1 MIESIIALITRLDTS
16 TIALIIMGVMLVLYM
31 TERIPIATTS
41 ILACLALAIF
51 GVIPMNTAFAGFGND
66 MVYLIVGMVIVGNA
80 LFETGV
86 AQVIGEKI
94 IAVVGTNEKIFTI
107 AIILVTTVISLFMN
121 NSATA
126 ALMLPIAASAIAAS
140 KGKLTKKNSFLMVGI
155 AVCVGGGITL
165 VGSPPQ
171 LIAQGFLIEGGH
183 EQMSFFE
190 VSKFGIPM
198 LILLLVFFLTVGMKL
213 QKKIF
218 DFEEVES
225 DVTKSNT
232 GGKVVE
238 SPKSVV
244 KMCISLGILIFCII
258 GFISGLWSMGVVAM
272 TGAAMT
278 VVTGCIS
285 QKRVFE
291 KMDWTTVVIMGC
303 SFGFAAGLE
312 QSGAGRMIATG
323 MINILGENLNLWL
336 LLASLTFVSMIMTNF
351 MSSTAAASILV
362 PIAGFAAMEVGF
374 DIKAAVMIV
383 AVATNIGYATP
394 VSTPPITMTLTAG
407 YRFMDYVKL
416 GGLFNILAFILIV
429 ALIPFVFGI

>member
-1 MIESIIALITRLDTS
+1 MEVS
-16 TIALIIMGVMLVLYM
+16 TIALIIMGVMLILYM

-41 ILACLALAIF
+41 ILACIALAVF
-51 GVIPMNTAFAGFGND
+51 GVIPMTTAFAGFGND

-86 AQVIGEKI
+86 AKVIGEKI
-94 IAVVGTNEKIFTI
+94 INVVGTNEKVFIV
-107 AIILVTTVISLFMN
+107 AIIAVTTVISLFMN

-140 KGKLTKKNSFLMVGI
+140 KGKLLKKNTFLMVGI

-183 EQMSFFE
+183 EPMSFFE
-190 VSKFGIPM
+190 VGKFGIPM
-198 LILLLVFFLTVGMKL
+198 LILLIVFFLTIGMKL

-218 DFEEVES
+218 NFPEIESEVA
-225 DVTKSNT
+225 KSNASS
-232 GGKVVE
+232 E
-238 SPKSVV
+238 SPKSTARMV
-244 KMCISLGILIFCII
+244 ISLGILVFCII
-258 GFISGLWSMGVVAM
+258 GFITGLWSMGVVAM
-272 TGAAMT
+272 TGAALS

-303 SFGFAAGLE
+303 SFGFAAGLD

-336 LLASLTFVSMIMTNF
+336 LLAALTLVSMVMTNF

-362 PIAGFAAMEVGF
+362 PIAGLAAIEVGF
-374 DIKAAVMIV
+374 DVKAAVMIV

-394 VSTPPITMTLTAG
+394 VSTPPITMTLSGG

-416 GGLFNILAFILIV
+416 GGLFNVLAFILV
-429 ALIPFVFGI
+429 VTLIPFVFGI

>member
-1 MIESIIALITRLDTS
+1 METS
-16 TIALIIMGVMLVLYM
+16 TIALIIIGVMLVLFM

-51 GVIPMNTAFAGFGND
+51 GVIPMTTAFAGFGND

-86 AQVIGEKI
+86 AQVIGENI
-94 IAVVGTNEKIFTI
+94 IKVVGTNEKIFTI
-107 AIILVTTVISLFMN
+107 AIILVTTAISLFMN

-126 ALMLPIAASAIAAS
+126 ALMLPIAGAAIAAS
-140 KGKLTKKNSFLMVGI
+140 KGKLSKKNSFLMVGI

-171 LIAQGFLIEGGH
+171 LIAQAFLLDNGLEP
-183 EQMSFFE
+183 MSFFE
-190 VSKFGIPM
+190 VGKFGIPM
-198 LILLLVFFLTVGMKL
+198 LILLLVFFLTIGMKL

-218 DFEEVES
+218 NFPEVG
-225 DVTKSNT
+225 DDTAAKTNAADAA
-232 GGKVVE
+232 
-238 SPKSVV
+238 PKSVV
-244 KMCISLGILIFCII
+244 KMCISLGILLFCIV
-258 GFISGLWSMGVVAM
+258 GFITGLWSMGVVAM

-285 QKRVFE
+285 QKRLFE

-303 SFGFAAGLE
+303 SFGFAAGLD
-312 QSGAGRMIATG
+312 QSGAGRLVANG
-323 MINILGENLNLWL
+323 MINILGDNLNLWL
-336 LLASLTFVSMIMTNF
+336 LCSALALVSMIMTNF

-362 PIAGFAAMEVGF
+362 PIAAFAAMEVGL
-374 DIKAAVMIV
+374 DVKAAVMIT

-394 VSTPPITMTLTAG
+394 VSTPPITMTLAGG

-416 GGLFNILAFILIV
+416 GGLFNLLAFILIV

>member
-1 MIESIIALITRLDTS
+1 LIESIIALITRLDTS

>member
-1 MIESIIALITRLDTS
+1 MESS
-16 TIALIIMGVMLVLYM
+16 TIALIIMGITLILYM
-31 TERIPIATTS
+31 TEQIPIATTS

-51 GVIPMNTAFAGFGND
+51 GVIPINTAFAGFGND
-66 MVYLIVGMVIVGNA
+66 LVYLIVGMVIVGNA

-86 AQVIGEKI
+86 AQVLGEKI
-94 IAVVGTNEKIFTI
+94 ISVVGTNEKIFTI
-107 AIILVTTVISLFMN
+107 AIILVSVAISLFMN

-140 KGKLTKKNSFLMVGI
+140 KGKLTKKNTFLMVGI

-171 LIAQGFLIEGGH
+171 LIAHAFLEENGHGGL
-183 EQMSFFE
+183 SFFE
-190 VSKFGIPM
+190 VGKFGVPM

-218 DFEEVES
+218 NFPEVEDTAPAVQES
-225 DVTKSNT
+225 
-232 GGKVVE
+232 VE
-238 SPKSVV
+238 ASPPKNVV
-244 KMCISLGILIFCII
+244 KMCISVGILAFCII

-272 TGAAMT
+272 VGAAMC

-285 QKRVFE
+285 QKRLFQ
-291 KMDWTTVVIMGC
+291 KMDWTTVIIMGC
-303 SFGFAAGLE
+303 SFGFAAGLD
-312 QSGAGRMIATG
+312 QSGAGRLIANG
-323 MINILGENLNLWL
+323 MIGILGENLNLWL
-336 LLASLTFVSMIMTNF
+336 LCAALALVSMILTNF

-362 PIAGFAAMEVGF
+362 PIAAFAALEVGF
-374 DIKAAVMIV
+374 DVRAAVMIT

-394 VSTPPITMTLTAG
+394 VSTPPITMTLSGG

-416 GGLFNILAFILIV
+416 GGLFNLLAFILIV
-429 ALIPFVFGI
+429 ALIPLVFGM

>member
-1 MIESIIALITRLDTS
+1 MDAS
-16 TIALIIMGVMLVLYM
+16 TIALIIMGVMLILYM

-41 ILACLALAIF
+41 ILACLALAVF
-51 GVIPMNTAFAGFGND
+51 SVIPMTTAFAGFGND

-94 IAVVGTNEKIFTI
+94 IKVVGTNEKIFTI
-107 AIILVTTVISLFMN
+107 AIILVSVVISLFMN

-140 KGKLTKKNSFLMVGI
+140 KGKLSKKNSFMMVGI

-171 LIAQGFLIEGGH
+171 LIAQAFLIEGGH
-183 EQMSFFE
+183 EPMSFFE
-190 VSKFGIPM
+190 VGKFGIPM
-198 LILLLVFFLTVGMKL
+198 LILLILFFLTIGMKL

-218 DFEEVES
+218 DFPEVKDNNIEK
-225 DVTKSNT
+225 TGINNT
-232 GGKVVE
+232 TE
-238 SPKSVV
+238 QAPKSVI
-244 KMCISLGILIFCII
+244 KMCISLGILVFCII
-258 GFISGLWSMGVVAM
+258 GFITELWSMGVVAM
-272 TGAAMT
+272 TGAAFS

-291 KMDWTTVVIMGC
+291 RMDWTTVVIMGC

-312 QSGAGRMIATG
+312 QSGAGRLVATG
-323 MINILGENLNLWL
+323 MISILGDNLNLWL
-336 LLASLTFVSMIMTNF
+336 LCSALALVSMIMTNF

-362 PIAGFAAMEVGF
+362 PIAAFAAIEVGF
-374 DIKAAVMIV
+374 DVKSAVMIT
-383 AVATNIGYATP
+383 AVATNIGYSTP
-394 VSTPPITMTLTAG
+394 VSTPPITTTLTGG

-416 GGLFNILAFILIV
+416 GGLFNVLAFILIV
-429 ALIPFVFGI
+429 ALIPFIFGF

>member
-1 MIESIIALITRLDTS
+1 
-16 TIALIIMGVMLVLYM
+16 MGVMLILYM

-41 ILACLALAIF
+41 ILACIALAVF
-51 GVIPMNTAFAGFGND
+51 GVIPMTTAFAGFGND

-86 AQVIGEKI
+86 AKVIGEKI
-94 IAVVGTNEKIFTI
+94 INVVGTNEKVFIV
-107 AIILVTTVISLFMN
+107 AIIAVTTVISLFMN

-140 KGKLTKKNSFLMVGI
+140 KGKLLKKNTFLMVGI

-183 EQMSFFE
+183 EPMSFFE
-190 VSKFGIPM
+190 VGKFGIPM
-198 LILLLVFFLTVGMKL
+198 LILLIVFFLTIGMKL

-218 DFEEVES
+218 NFPEIESEVA
-225 DVTKSNT
+225 KSNASS
-232 GGKVVE
+232 E
-238 SPKSVV
+238 SPKSTARMV
-244 KMCISLGILIFCII
+244 ISLGILVFCII
-258 GFISGLWSMGVVAM
+258 GFITGLWSMGVVAM
-272 TGAAMT
+272 TGAALS

-303 SFGFAAGLE
+303 SFGFAAGLD

-336 LLASLTFVSMIMTNF
+336 LLAALTLVSMVMTNF

-362 PIAGFAAMEVGF
+362 PIAGLAAIEVGF
-374 DIKAAVMIV
+374 DVKAAVMIV

-394 VSTPPITMTLTAG
+394 VSTPPITMTLSGG

-416 GGLFNILAFILIV
+416 GGLFNVLAFILV
-429 ALIPFVFGI
+429 VTLIPFVFGI